1 MDVVVAPA
9 AGPLQG
15 SVRVPGD
22 KSLSH
27 RAVLLAAMA
36 EGTSRPTGVLDSADV
51 RSTIGAVRAL
61 GAEVRVLAEADTG
74 LDLEVQGWGPAGPR
88 TPSDPIDCGNSGTTS
103 RLLMGVLAGWPIEAT
118 LTGDASLSLR
128 PMRRVMDPLSIMGAR
143 FHSAEGG
150 LLPVSV
156 SGGALSAREYRSPVA
171 SAQVKSAVLL
181 AGLRAP
187 GTTTVIEPALSRDHT
202 ERLLP
207 AFGVPVAT
215 GETDAG
221 CWASVTGPA
230 VLRAYD
236 VAVPGD
242 PSSAAF
248 LLAAALLIAESD
260 VIVANVCMNPTR
272 IGFLNVLQ
280 RMGADIEVL
289 DAAAI
294 GAEPVGSLRARFTP
308 ALHATIITPAE
319 VPALIDEIPIL
330 ALVATRAKGTTRFE
344 GVGELRVKET
354 DRLAAVANGL
364 GMLGATAR
372 TGDDW
377 LEITGATPLVGTRLS
392 SLGDHRLA
400 MSWAVAGLA
409 ADGETAIEGFEAV
422 HVSFPGF
429 LDVLAGLRT
438 RQVP

>member
-1 MDVVVAPA
+1 MDVTVTPA
-9 AGPLQG
+9 LGPLQG

-27 RAVLLAAMA
+27 RAVLFAAMA

-51 RSTIGAVRAL
+51 RSTIGAVQAL
-61 GAEVRVLAEADTG
+61 GAQVCVLTETDGG
-74 LDLEVQGWGPAGPR
+74 LDLEVQGWGPAGPQA
-88 TPSDPIDCGNSGTTS
+88 PSDPIDCGNSGTTS

-118 LTGDASLSLR
+118 LTGDASLSRR
-128 PMRRVMDPLSIMGAR
+128 PMRRIMDPLSSMGAR

-150 LLPVSV
+150 LLPVTV
-156 SGGALSAREYRSPVA
+156 RGGALTAREYRSPVA

-181 AGLRAP
+181 AGLRAS

-215 GETDAG
+215 GEKDGYPA
-221 CWASVTGPA
+221 AALTGPA
-230 VLRAYD
+230 ALRAYD

-248 LLAAALLIAESD
+248 LVAAALLVPESD
-260 VIVANVCMNPTR
+260 VTVADVCMNPTR
-272 IGFLNVLQ
+272 VGFLNVLR

-289 DAAAI
+289 DAATI

-308 ALHATIITPAE
+308 SLHATTITPAE
-319 VPALIDEIPIL
+319 VPALIDEIPVL
-330 ALVATRAKGTTRFE
+330 ALVATQAEGTTRFE

-354 DRLAAVANGL
+354 DRLAAVADGL
-364 GMLGATAR
+364 GMLGATVR
-372 TGDDW
+372 TGGDW
-377 LEITGATPLVGTRLS
+377 LEITGPTPLMGTQLS

-409 ADGETAIEGFEAV
+409 ADGETVIEEFEAV

-429 LDVLAGLRT
+429 LDVIAGLRT
-438 RQVP
+438 R